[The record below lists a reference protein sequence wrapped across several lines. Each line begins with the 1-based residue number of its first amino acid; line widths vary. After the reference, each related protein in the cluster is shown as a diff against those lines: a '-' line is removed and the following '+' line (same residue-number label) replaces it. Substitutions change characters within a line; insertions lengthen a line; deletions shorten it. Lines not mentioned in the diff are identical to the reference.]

1 MDQWAAALGPFTDLA
16 NEVTYLAP
24 ASLLEGDVRTGPDD
38 LVLLARCGDQL
49 GTVLDH
55 LAQTRQVF
63 AWLGSDRSQRL
74 SAALK
79 KQVCGTLAREPRQG
93 QFDRV
98 LARLQRV
105 RDRLGVAPTPAA
117 PAVVASD
124 VPRLVGDSPVMQRL
138 STAIQRVASTDATV
152 LLLGETGTG
161 KEVVARNLHA
171 LSERASK
178 PFVAVNCGAIP
189 ADLLESELFGHE
201 KGAFTGALNARQG
214 RFELANGGTLFLDEI
229 GDMPLMMQV
238 KLLRVL
244 QERSFERVGS
254 NRSVSVDVRIV
265 AATHRDLESEIRDGR
280 FREDLYYRLNV
291 FPLEL
296 PPLRAR
302 RADIPALAA
311 ALLERLQQQGRQT
324 VHFSQKAL
332 DVLAAH
338 DWPGN
343 VRELAN
349 VLERLSIMY
358 PGESVEPEH
367 LPYRISGIEDDGFMP
382 PQIDMDETLASRGP
396 RGVDNSAAVLP
407 DDGLDLDSHLSALE
421 RQLIQQAIE
430 DADGDLDLAASRLS
444 LDRQALEQ
452 RLHRLGLVD

>member
-1 MDQWAAALGPFTDLA
+1 MDHWTAALGPFAELA

-24 ASLLEGDVRTGPDD
+24 ASLLDGDVRTGSDD

-49 GTVLDH
+49 GEVLEH
-55 LAQTRQVF
+55 LAKTRSVF

-74 SAALK
+74 TAALK
-79 KQVCGTLAREPRQG
+79 KQVCGTLPPEPKPG
-93 QFDRV
+93 HFDRV
-98 LARLQRV
+98 LARVQRV
-105 RDRLGVAPTPAA
+105 RDRLGIAPPEPPATG
-117 PAVVASD
+117 VVDD

-138 STAIQRVASTDATV
+138 STAIERVAGTDATV

-171 LSERASK
+171 QSQRASK

-254 NRSVSVDVRIV
+254 NRTVSVDVRIV
-265 AATHRDLESEIRDGR
+265 AATHRDLENEIRDGR

-302 RADIPALAA
+302 RADIPALVD

-324 VHFSQKAL
+324 LEFSQEAL
-332 DVLAAH
+332 KVLAAH

-358 PGESVEPEH
+358 PGELVEPEH

-396 RGVDNSAAVLP
+396 RGVDNSAAILP
-407 DDGLDLDSHLSALE
+407 DDGLNLDDHLTALE
-421 RQLIQQAIE
+421 RQLVQQALE

-444 LDRQALEQ
+444 LDPQALAQ
-452 RLHRLGLVD
+452 RLQKLGLAD